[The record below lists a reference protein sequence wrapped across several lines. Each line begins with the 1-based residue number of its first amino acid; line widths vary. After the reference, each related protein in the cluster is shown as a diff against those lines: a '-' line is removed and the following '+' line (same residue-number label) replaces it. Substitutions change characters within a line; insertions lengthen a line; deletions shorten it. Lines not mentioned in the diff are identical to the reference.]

1 MLQREREMQ
10 SVVTTTTTASPFRL
24 GKNVPTVTSPLVE
37 RGLLLLPILSSCW
50 GPCSHEHLT
59 AYKAFMPTL
68 ALNWRHNTSWTRGN
82 LSSTLLLLTP
92 AETSDWDRENKRKF
106 WGGEA
111 KKAHYSLSISL
122 APWLSRRHGI
132 WLKHSG
138 SNLYQQIQ
146 RDALLTSENLTQLR
160 YPLKQ
165 SQWQEP
171 FFFFYY
177 KTWKHCICWRLAEVC
192 VCCGWAAEEVGGR
205 ALTSLASAHTRAF
218 WSFWQGLS
226 SSSPGLSFPPAGRR
240 FGPENTKIGLS
251 VNSWESHSGCFYK

>member
-1 MLQREREMQ
+1 MQ

-132 WLKHSG
+132 WLKYSG

-171 FFFFYY
+171 FFF
-177 KTWKHCICWRLAEVC
+177 L
-192 VCCGWAAEEVGGR
+192 
-205 ALTSLASAHTRAF
+205 L
-218 WSFWQGLS
+218 
-226 SSSPGLSFPPAGRR
+226 
-240 FGPENTKIGLS
+240 
-251 VNSWESHSGCFYK
+251 

>member
-24 GKNVPTVTSPLVE
+24 GKNVPTVTSSLVE

-138 SNLYQQIQ
+138 LNLYQQIQ

-171 FFFFYY
+171 FFFII
-177 KTWKHCICWRLAEVC
+177 K
-192 VCCGWAAEEVGGR
+192 
-205 ALTSLASAHTRAF
+205 
-218 WSFWQGLS
+218 
-226 SSSPGLSFPPAGRR
+226 
-240 FGPENTKIGLS
+240 PENTAFVGDLLRYVCAVGGLQKKW
-251 VNSWESHSGCFYK
+251 VVGHSPLLLQRILEHFDPSDKVFLQVLLAFPFPLQEGDLGLKTQK

>member
-1 MLQREREMQ
+1 MQ

-171 FFFFYY
+171 FFFFII
-177 KTWKHCICWRLAEVC
+177 K
-192 VCCGWAAEEVGGR
+192 
-205 ALTSLASAHTRAF
+205 
-218 WSFWQGLS
+218 
-226 SSSPGLSFPPAGRR
+226 
-240 FGPENTKIGLS
+240 PENTAFVGDLLRYVCAVGGLQKKW
-251 VNSWESHSGCFYK
+251 VVGHSPLLLQRILEHFDPSDKVFLQVLLAFPFPLQEGDLGLKTQK

>member
-1 MLQREREMQ
+1 
-10 SVVTTTTTASPFRL
+10 
-24 GKNVPTVTSPLVE
+24 
-37 RGLLLLPILSSCW
+37 
-50 GPCSHEHLT
+50 
-59 AYKAFMPTL
+59 MPTL

-82 LSSTLLLLTP
+82 LSGTLLLLTP
-92 AETSDWDRENKRKF
+92 AETGTERIRGN
-106 WGGEA
+106 GGEA
-111 KKAHYSLSISL
+111 KKAHYSLGISL
-122 APWLSRRHGI
+122 APWMSRRHGI

-146 RDALLTSENLTQLR
+146 RDALLTSENLTQAFKTL
-160 YPLKQ
+160 
-165 SQWQEP
+165 SVAGT
-171 FFFFYY
+171 FFYY

-192 VCCGWAAEEVGGR
+192 VCCGWAAEAVGGR

-251 VNSWESHSGCFYK
+251 VKSWEIHSGCFYK

>member
-1 MLQREREMQ
+1 MQ

-50 GPCSHEHLT
+50 GPYSHEHLT

-138 SNLYQQIQ
+138 SNIYQQIQ

-171 FFFFYY
+171 FFFII
-177 KTWKHCICWRLAEVC
+177 K
-192 VCCGWAAEEVGGR
+192 
-205 ALTSLASAHTRAF
+205 
-218 WSFWQGLS
+218 
-226 SSSPGLSFPPAGRR
+226 
-240 FGPENTKIGLS
+240 PENTAFVGDLLRYACAVGGLQKKW
-251 VNSWESHSGCFYK
+251 VVGHSPLLLQRILEHFDPSDKVFLQVLLAFPFPLQEGDLGLKTQK